1 MSEMNYDPSNG
12 RIEVSEEGLIL
23 RLENI
28 KSKLEENDLL
38 DEDDEMTIAIL
49 IAHLEELKG

>member
-1 MSEMNYDPSNG
+1 MAEMNYG